1 MTKHLCKLAQAD
13 LAWLGSQPVLGAG
26 SVVLHGAAI
35 RMPMVIL
42 RPRVSHDYNSA
53 AKSLDRE
60 LCYNTV
66 DFKFLRSRAI
76 TDTLAKARW
85 PMSKVPV
92 NFAWDGPESPFYL
105 PAADMRLQAE
115 RWGIEVGATTSHQ
128 KLQPLVVAKAAT
140 VYQQQFKAA
149 MDAAWQA
156 ALDAPRTEE
165 PTLAVEPPPA
175 IEPTLAVEPPPAN
188 EPTKEV
194 EPPMED
200 EPTKEVEPPME
211 VEPPSTIEPPGK
223 TGRPRKLS
231 RPAASAAAL
240 VA

>member
-1 MTKHLCKLAQAD
+1 M
-13 LAWLGSQPVLGAG
+13 
-26 SVVLHGAAI
+26 
-35 RMPMVIL
+35 
-42 RPRVSHDYNSA
+42 
-53 AKSLDRE
+53 
-60 LCYNTV
+60 
-66 DFKFLRSRAI
+66 
-76 TDTLAKARW
+76 
-85 PMSKVPV
+85 
-92 NFAWDGPESPFYL
+92 NFAWDGPKSPIYL

-194 EPPMED
+194 EPPPANEPTKEVEPPMED
-200 EPTKEVEPPME
+200 EPTKEVEPPWKSSR
-211 VEPPSTIEPPGK
+211 PRQSSRPWK